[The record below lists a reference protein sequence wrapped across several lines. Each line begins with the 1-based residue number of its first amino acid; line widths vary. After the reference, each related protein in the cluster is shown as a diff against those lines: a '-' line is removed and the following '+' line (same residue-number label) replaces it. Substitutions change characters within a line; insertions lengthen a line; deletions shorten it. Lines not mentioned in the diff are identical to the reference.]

1 MISEGWIP
9 IFLGNTLPQQLF
21 HQHSR
26 HRLQHEQ
33 RKKDLIIFAKML
45 FFYKTTCK
53 LAKKLKSKVK
63 TPEKKKEKEKT

>member
-9 IFLGNTLPQQLF
+9 IFLGNTLPQQLS
-21 HQHSR
+21 HQHPM
-26 HRLQHEQ
+26 HCLQHKQ

-63 TPEKKKEKEKT
+63 TS